1 MLLRLGGVAMILD
14 PEMQIEEWRLKGYV
28 WHVGAWVGVVG
39 LLDMVLTNEDYG
51 IKRRIGYGLV
61 SVVVGSY
68 EDWEGVACLCL

>member
-1 MLLRLGGVAMILD
+1 
-14 PEMQIEEWRLKGYV
+14 V

-68 EDWEGVACLCL
+68 ED